1 MPASSSPRP
10 LAPHPPSSRPHDQ
23 GQRDSPFST
32 SPTSI
37 SKPQPAHFHPSS
49 TSLSRAS
56 PLVLD
61 SLTRPTLPSSSISDS
76 HASFVDLLR
85 PDGSPYS
92 PPRPGAAAPT
102 QGSSSTGDSSSPT
115 SSSARRASGSSRSG
129 APRVRGSSIT
139 SLHDLM
145 DRAAADAPPRRRN
158 SLPHGGP
165 GPTPRSRRA
174 SDVARAEG
182 GAAAQKEHDDGEL
195 SELSWGRWWPF
206 AVVEPEAAKGVA
218 AALQD
223 AASAPLPPTPPAKD
237 AHDASRGFL
246 SLFAGKQAVTAAQ
259 AQADAQAEQDRLEA
273 ELLDASLDELS
284 IAALR
289 SAESLVLDADECPPA
304 SPPKQ
309 QQTIAQRRLL
319 DKSLPPA
326 PAAAAAVLSTSPSES
341 FLPSLSSITGAANS
355 ASASIASTTSRMAGS
370 TTSLL
375 DSLTLPNPFN
385 SSPASF
391 FTSAAKSP
399 TLKSPPTS
407 PFAAPQ
413 QQHRHYSTKRHPG
426 KDEGPTA
433 KPSDVENLVDA
444 DDREAIKEEV
454 EDNAET
460 FSILKDKYRAPR
472 LPLVFCH
479 GLFGFDSIGLAGVK
493 PLSFSY
499 WIGVEEALVAMGAEV
514 MIGRVPA
521 SASIEERAKV
531 LCQHIGERFPGRE
544 VNLIGH
550 SMGGLDGRFLI
561 SRLKPT
567 NFKVRSLTTI
577 STPHRGSSFADYLLE
592 DILGAQRVPSFLG
605 MMKVL
610 GVPGGGEAFNDLTT
624 TKMAR
629 FNEETPDDPDVKYVS
644 YGAEFTPSWSNAF
657 RIPWG
662 IVSEREGP
670 NDGLVSVESAKW
682 GDYRATLH
690 NVNHLDLIGWV
701 GKVRYSFAAWSGHE
715 IKFRPISMFCTIA
728 EQLADEGL

>member
-1 MPASSSPRP
+1 MPPASSSPRP
-10 LAPHPPSSRPHDQ
+10 LAPHPGPPSGSSH
-23 GQRDSPFST
+23 RDSVFSS

-37 SKPQPAHFHPSS
+37 TKPQPAHFHPSPS
-49 TSLSRAS
+49 SSLSRAS

-61 SLTRPTLPSSSISDS
+61 SLTRPTLPSASISDS

-92 PPRPGAAAPT
+92 PPRPAAAPPAHA
-102 QGSSSTGDSSSPT
+102 SSGDSATGPT
-115 SSSARRASGSSRSG
+115 SSSSARRGSASSRSS

-145 DRAAADAPPRRRN
+145 DRAAADAPPRRRS
-158 SLPHGGP
+158 SLPHGGQ

-174 SDVARAEG
+174 SDVARA
-182 GAAAQKEHDDGEL
+182 AQQDQEQGDGEL
-195 SELSWGRWWPF
+195 SELSWGGWWPF
-206 AVVEPEAAKGVA
+206 AVVEPEAAPRGVPAALRDA
-218 AALQD
+218 AA
-223 AASAPLPPTPPAKD
+223 APLPPTPPAKD

-246 SLFAGKQAVTAAQ
+246 SLFAGKQAVSDAQ
-259 AQADAQAEQDRLEA
+259 AQADAQAAQDRLEA

-284 IAALR
+284 IAASR
-289 SAESLVLDADECPPA
+289 SADSLVLDADEFSPA
-304 SPPKQ
+304 SPPK
-309 QQTIAQRRLL
+309 QTIAQRRLV
-319 DKSLPPA
+319 DKSLPPS
-326 PAAAAAVLSTSPSES
+326 PAAAGSSTSTSPSKS
-341 FLPSLSSITGAANS
+341 FLPSFSSITGAADS

-399 TLKSPPTS
+399 SLKSPPAS
-407 PFAAPQ
+407 PFSSIQP
-413 QQHRHYSTKRHPG
+413 QQHRHYSTKRHPA
-426 KDEGPTA
+426 KDDGPTA

-444 DDREAIKEEV
+444 DDREAIQEEV
-454 EDNAET
+454 EENAET

-499 WIGVEEALVAMGAEV
+499 WIGVEEALQAMGAEV

-531 LCQHIGERFPGRE
+531 LCQLIGERFPGRE

-629 FNEETPDDPDVKYVS
+629 FNAETPDDPDVKYVS